1 MKEAETE
8 DLNRMKKQ
16 WKTPE
21 IETLPV
27 AETAQGDGNPLDPP
41 EFPQVS

>member
-1 MKEAETE
+1 MKERETKE
-8 DLNRMKKQ
+8 LNRMKKQ
-16 WKTPE
+16 WTKPE

-27 AETAQGDGNPLDPP
+27 EETAQGDGNPLDPP